1 MLIIE
6 GLSKTY
12 GDRRGV
18 EAVSFSLTPGE
29 IVGFIG
35 PNGAGKTTT
44 LRMIAG
50 TLEPDAGKVSVMG
63 FDMWTQRQSAQALMG
78 YLSEHA
84 PLYDDMTPRS
94 YIGFLLAARGFSR
107 KETEAALPLAL
118 SRTEIEPAADERIRH
133 LSKGYRQRVALAG
146 VLAHDPPVLILDE
159 PTDGLDPLQKRAT
172 RALIQSLSPGRIILI
187 STHAL
192 DEISAFCT
200 RVITILDGHICGD
213 ESPQALSARTPSG
226 RLEDGFFALAD
237 SRASLAAPATK
248 ANKP

>member
-6 GLSKTY
+6 GLSKNY
-12 GDRRGV
+12 GGRRGV
-18 EAVSFSLTPGE
+18 EAVSFSLKPGE

-50 TLEPDAGKVSVMG
+50 TLEPDAGKVSVRG
-63 FDMWTQRQSAQALMG
+63 FDMRRQRQSAQAVMG
-78 YLSEHA
+78 YLPEHA

-94 YIGFLLAARGFSR
+94 YIGFLLAARGFTR
-107 KETEAALPLAL
+107 REIAAALPLAL
-118 SRTEIEPAADERIRH
+118 SRTEIEPVADERIGH

-146 VLAHDPPVLILDE
+146 ALAHDPPVLILDE
-159 PTDGLDPLQKRAT
+159 PTDGLDPLQKRTT
-172 RALIQSLSPGRIILI
+172 RALIQCLSPGRIILI

-200 RVITILDGHICGD
+200 RVITILDGHICSD
-213 ESPQALSARTPSG
+213 ESPGALSARTPSG
-226 RLEDGFFALAD
+226 RLEDGFFTLVDA
-237 SRASLAAPATK
+237 RTSLTAATK
-248 ANKP
+248 AAKP